1 MSRETCQT
9 YGCNLI
15 PQKNDKNGKSS
26 RKIVDMRSTKI
37 VTSFIKDNEKLLIL
51 KRSDKVKSMK
61 GLWAGISGMIENNE
75 EPLSRA
81 KIEIFE
87 EAGITEDKITLIK
100 ASEEMKIHS
109 PQYKNHEWE
118 IFPFLFE
125 SSKPTI
131 KLNWEN
137 SDFKW
142 INMKELENYETV
154 PSLQKVLFNL
164 L

>member
-1 MSRETCQT
+1 
-9 YGCNLI
+9 
-15 PQKNDKNGKSS
+15 
-26 RKIVDMRSTKI
+26 MRATKI
-37 VTSFIKDNEKLLIL
+37 VTSFIRDNDKLLIL

-61 GLWAGISGMIENNE
+61 GLWAGISGIIENNE

-87 EAGITEDKITLIK
+87 EVGITEDKINLIK
-100 ASEEMKIHS
+100 ATEGMRISS

-125 SSKPTI
+125 ANNPKIT
-131 KLNWEN
+131 LNWEN

-142 INMKELENYETV
+142 INIEELENYETV
-154 PSLQKVLFNL
+154 PSIQKVLFNL

>member
-1 MSRETCQT
+1 MH
-9 YGCNLI
+9 
-15 PQKNDKNGKSS
+15 
-26 RKIVDMRSTKI
+26 STKI

-61 GLWAGISGMIENNE
+61 GLWAGISGIIEKNE
-75 EPLSRA
+75 EPLKRA

-87 EAGITEDKITLIK
+87 EVGITEDMITLVRS
-100 ASEEMKIHS
+100 AEEMKINS

-125 SSKPTI
+125 AKNPII

-137 SDFKW
+137 SEFKW
-142 INMKELENYETV
+142 ITVEELENYDTV

>member
-1 MSRETCQT
+1 M
-9 YGCNLI
+9 Y
-15 PQKNDKNGKSS
+15 
-26 RKIVDMRSTKI
+26 STKI

-61 GLWAGISGMIENNE
+61 GLWAGISGIIEKNE
-75 EPLSRA
+75 EPLKRA

-87 EAGITEDKITLIK
+87 EVGITEDMITLVRS
-100 ASEEMKIHS
+100 SEEMKINS

-125 SSKPTI
+125 AKNPII

-142 INMKELENYETV
+142 INVEELENYDTV
-154 PSLQKVLFNL
+154 PSLQKVLLNL

>member
-1 MSRETCQT
+1 
-9 YGCNLI
+9 
-15 PQKNDKNGKSS
+15 
-26 RKIVDMRSTKI
+26 MRATKI
-37 VTSFIKDNEKLLIL
+37 VTSFIRDNDKLLIL

-61 GLWAGISGMIENNE
+61 GLWAGISGIIENNE
-75 EPLSRA
+75 EPLARA

-87 EAGITEDKITLIK
+87 EVGITEDKINLVK
-100 ASEEMKIHS
+100 ATEEMRISS

-125 SSKPTI
+125 ANNPKIT
-131 KLNWEN
+131 LNWEN

-142 INMKELENYETV
+142 INIEELENYETV
-154 PSLQKVLFNL
+154 PSIQKVLFNL

>member
-1 MSRETCQT
+1 
-9 YGCNLI
+9 
-15 PQKNDKNGKSS
+15 
-26 RKIVDMRSTKI
+26 MRSTKI
-37 VTSFIKDNEKLLIL
+37 VTSFIRDNEKLLIL

-61 GLWAGISGMIENNE
+61 GLWAGISGIIEKNE
-75 EPLSRA
+75 EPLKRA

-87 EAGITEDKITLIK
+87 EVGITEDLITLVK
-100 ASEEMKIHS
+100 TSEEMRINS
-109 PQYKNHEWE
+109 PQYENHEWE

-125 SSKPTI
+125 VKNPKI

-137 SDFKW
+137 SEFKW
-142 INMKELENYETV
+142 INVEELENYETV

>member
-1 MSRETCQT
+1 
-9 YGCNLI
+9 
-15 PQKNDKNGKSS
+15 
-26 RKIVDMRSTKI
+26 MRHTKI
-37 VTSFIKDNEKLLIL
+37 VTSFIRNNGKLLIL
-51 KRSDKVKSMK
+51 KRSDKVKSMR
-61 GLWAGISGMIENNE
+61 GLWAGISGIIEE
-75 EPLSRA
+75 DEVPMARA

-87 EAGITEDKITLIK
+87 EVGIAENKIRLIK
-100 ASEEMKIHS
+100 SSHEMRINS

-125 SSKPTI
+125 VNDPII

-142 INMKELENYETV
+142 VGIEELENYDTV